1 MKHTELRIGNYI
13 SDGTFLFKVLSIY
26 QHGKVEGLVINS
38 DGNIYSSNIYNVS
51 ESTGILLTE
60 EWLLKFGFKK
70 NNYGYVLDDPKE
82 IKKDYYIRLF
92 LKEKKDAFYLK
103 IGYTGEFVGYYNY
116 VHQLQNL
123 YFALTGEELSVL

>member
-60 EWLLKFGFKK
+60 EWLWSHR
-70 NNYGYVLDDPKE
+70 P
-82 IKKDYYIRLF
+82 
-92 LKEKKDAFYLK
+92 
-103 IGYTGEFVGYYNY
+103 
-116 VHQLQNL
+116 
-123 YFALTGEELSVL
+123 